1 MQTAPTVRV
10 SLEGLVKLHKTSGK
24 PVLCNIFYKQMTW
37 MRKLNRMMI
46 KYANDRNLGWESNI
60 IYDKINF

>member
-10 SLEGLVKLHKTSGK
+10 SLEEGLVILHRTSGK
-24 PVLCNIFYKQMTW
+24 PVLCNGFYKEMTW
-37 MRKLNRMMI
+37 MTI